1 VFEELPIPLLF
12 YNATIQ
18 FSSTNGN
25 FVKFILDHLLV
36 VAVAVL
42 SGGALL
48 FPALAPRG
56 RRASPLQATQMMNRG
71 KATAVVDV
79 RSSDEFAAGHLRD
92 AKNIPLADLAQRI
105 GELDRPKTKTVI
117 VVCQSGARA
126 DKAARQLKAAGF
138 DDVYCLD
145 GGVAAWT
152 AAGLPLI
159 K

>member
-1 VFEELPIPLLF
+1 LEEIQIQLLF

-25 FVKFILDHLLV
+25 FVKFILDHIFV
-36 VAVAVL
+36 VAIAVI

-48 FPALAPRG
+48 WPALAPRG
-56 RRASPLQATQMMNRG
+56 RRATALQATQMMNRG
-71 KATAVVDV
+71 KATAVIDV

-92 AKNIPLADLAQRI
+92 AKSIPLADLGNRI
-105 GELDRPKTKTVI
+105 GELDKTKTKTVI

-126 DKAARQLKAAGF
+126 DKAARQFKAAGF
-138 DDVYCLD
+138 EDVYTLD
-145 GGVAAWT
+145 GGIAAWT
-152 AAGLPLI
+152 AAGLPLT